1 MTRVEMCRFSFEID
15 PGFVVNSRLG
25 TEIAQEF
32 RPPLAFFSWT
42 MFSAV
47 FVATGAAALIWF
59 A

>member
-1 MTRVEMCRFSFEID
+1 MCRFSFEID